1 MNLGGER
8 LQPRREPWV
17 SNQKMKKPSRDDR
30 ASEGRVTLHSK
41 VLDTGRSPRYS
52 IPMFDRRPHRSRR
65 FPRSAE
71 HRSAEHAAIERAS
84 AEPAS
89 HNQASVHSSPAS
101 NAPDLVADLRF
112 IRDTMERSAAFTAVS
127 GWGQVLLGITALA
140 AAWLAAQQISPFA
153 WLRVWLA
160 EGLLA
165 LAIALLS
172 CTWKANRR
180 GLPLFSGPARK
191 VALGLAP
198 PLVAGAFLT
207 FLLFRAGLQSA
218 LSAAWLLLYG
228 AGIMTGG
235 SFSVPIV
242 PVMGLC
248 FMITGALA
256 VVAPATWANYFL
268 AAGFGGLHIIFGFL
282 IARRHG
288 G

>member
-1 MNLGGER
+1 MPVQGTDVAPN
-8 LQPRREPWV
+8 
-17 SNQKMKKPSRDDR
+17 
-30 ASEGRVTLHSK
+30 A
-41 VLDTGRSPRYS
+41 
-52 IPMFDRRPHRSRR
+52 
-65 FPRSAE
+65 AE
-71 HRSAEHAAIERAS
+71 
-84 AEPAS
+84 
-89 HNQASVHSSPAS
+89 
-101 NAPDLVADLRF
+101 DLRY

-127 GWGQVLLGITALA
+127 GWGQVILGLSAIIA
-140 AAWLAAQQISPFA
+140 AGMAARQISSFA

-165 LAIALLS
+165 VAIGLLA
-172 CTWKANRR
+172 CTWKANRV

-207 FLLFRAGLQSA
+207 FLLFRSGLEAA
-218 LSAAWLLLYG
+218 LPATWLLLYG

-235 SFSVPIV
+235 AFSVSIV

-248 FMITGALA
+248 FMLLGGLA
-256 VVAPATWANYFL
+256 VLGPVAWGNWFL

>member
-1 MNLGGER
+1 MLDLPQHR
-8 LQPRREPWV
+8 IRR
-17 SNQKMKKPSRDDR
+17 
-30 ASEGRVTLHSK
+30 
-41 VLDTGRSPRYS
+41 
-52 IPMFDRRPHRSRR
+52 FHRSGR
-65 FPRSAE
+65 
-71 HRSAEHAAIERAS
+71 
-84 AEPAS
+84 PA
-89 HNQASVHSSPAS
+89 VRTI
-101 NAPDLVADLRF
+101 PDGSRNPVEDLRF

-127 GWGQVLLGITALA
+127 GWGQVVLGVTASAAAVLA
-140 AAWLAAQQISPFA
+140 ARQATPFA

-165 LAIALLS
+165 VAIGLVA
-172 CTWKANRR
+172 CFRKANRN

-207 FLLFRAGLQSA
+207 FLLFRLGLQAA
-218 LSAAWLLLYG
+218 LPASWLLLYG

-235 SFSVPIV
+235 AFSVSIV

-248 FMITGALA
+248 FMLLGGLA
-256 VVAPATWANYFL
+256 VLGPGAWGNWFL
-268 AAGFGGLHIIFGFL
+268 AAGFGGLHIVFGFL

>member
-1 MNLGGER
+1 LPDLAPN
-8 LQPRREPWV
+8 V
-17 SNQKMKKPSRDDR
+17 
-30 ASEGRVTLHSK
+30 
-41 VLDTGRSPRYS
+41 
-52 IPMFDRRPHRSRR
+52 
-65 FPRSAE
+65 
-71 HRSAEHAAIERAS
+71 
-84 AEPAS
+84 
-89 HNQASVHSSPAS
+89 
-101 NAPDLVADLRF
+101 APDLADDLRF

-127 GWGQVLLGITALA
+127 GWGQVLLGFTALA
-140 AAWLAAQQISPFA
+140 AAAIAARQLSSFA
-153 WLRVWLA
+153 WLSVWLA

-165 LAIALLS
+165 AAIGLLA

-207 FLLFRAGLQSA
+207 FLLFRAGLQSTLPA
-218 LSAAWLLLYG
+218 TWLLLYG

-235 SFSVPIV
+235 AFSVAIV

-248 FMITGALA
+248 FMLLGGLA
-256 VVAPATWANYFL
+256 VLAPAVWGNWFL
-268 AAGFGGLHIIFGFL
+268 AAGFGGLHILFGFL

>member
-1 MNLGGER
+1 
-8 LQPRREPWV
+8 
-17 SNQKMKKPSRDDR
+17 
-30 ASEGRVTLHSK
+30 
-41 VLDTGRSPRYS
+41 
-52 IPMFDRRPHRSRR
+52 MFDPRPHRRR
-65 FPRSAE
+65 FRRSTE
-71 HRSAEHAAIERAS
+71 
-84 AEPAS
+84 
-89 HNQASVHSSPAS
+89 HSSNDLSPTQQAAARPQPDHA
-101 NAPDLVADLRF
+101 APDLFEDLRF

-127 GWGQVLLGITALA
+127 GWGQVLLGLTAAGAAVLA
-140 AAWLAAQQISPFA
+140 ARQISSFA

-160 EGLLA
+160 EGILAVAIGLLA
-165 LAIALLS
+165 

-218 LSAAWLLLYG
+218 LPATWLLLYG

-235 SFSVPIV
+235 SFSVAIV
-242 PVMGLC
+242 PVMGVC
-248 FMITGALA
+248 FMLLGGLA
-256 VVAPATWANYFL
+256 VLAPLAWGNLFL
-268 AAGFGGLHIIFGFL
+268 AAGFGGLHIVFGLL

>member
-1 MNLGGER
+1 
-8 LQPRREPWV
+8 
-17 SNQKMKKPSRDDR
+17 
-30 ASEGRVTLHSK
+30 
-41 VLDTGRSPRYS
+41 
-52 IPMFDRRPHRSRR
+52 MFDPRPHRIRR
-65 FPRSAE
+65 FRRSAE
-71 HRSAEHAAIERAS
+71 HGSLEYAS
-84 AEPAS
+84 GENRPVEPNS
-89 HNQASVHSSPAS
+89 GES
-101 NAPDLVADLRF
+101 NPPTRTEVFPKAFEDLRF
-112 IRDTMERSAAFTAVS
+112 IRDTMERTAAFTAVS
-127 GWGQVLLGITALA
+127 GWGQVFLGLTALA
-140 AAWLAAQQISPFA
+140 AAWLAAQQISNFA

-165 LAIALLS
+165 VAVGLLS

-218 LSAAWLLLYG
+218 LPATWLLLYG
-228 AGIMTGG
+228 AGIMAGG
-235 SFSVPIV
+235 SFSVPAI

-248 FMITGALA
+248 FMLLGGLA
-256 VVAPATWANYFL
+256 VLGPASLGNWFL
-268 AAGFGGLHIIFGFL
+268 AAGFGLIHIVFGLF

>member
-1 MNLGGER
+1 
-8 LQPRREPWV
+8 
-17 SNQKMKKPSRDDR
+17 
-30 ASEGRVTLHSK
+30 
-41 VLDTGRSPRYS
+41 
-52 IPMFDRRPHRSRR
+52 MFDPRPHRIRR
-65 FPRSAE
+65 FRRSAE
-71 HRSAEHAAIERAS
+71 HGSLEYASGENRPVEPNSAESNPPTRTEVFPGAIE
-84 AEPAS
+84 
-89 HNQASVHSSPAS
+89 
-101 NAPDLVADLRF
+101 DLRF
-112 IRDTMERSAAFTAVS
+112 IRDTMERTAAFTAVS
-127 GWGQVLLGITALA
+127 GWGQVFLGLTALA
-140 AAWLAAQQISPFA
+140 AAWLAAQQISNFA

-165 LAIALLS
+165 VAVGLLS

-218 LSAAWLLLYG
+218 LPATWLLLYG
-228 AGIMTGG
+228 AGIMAGG
-235 SFSVPIV
+235 SFSVPAI

-248 FMITGALA
+248 FMLLGGLA
-256 VVAPATWANYFL
+256 VLGPAAWGNWFL
-268 AAGFGGLHIIFGFL
+268 AAGFGLVHIVFGLF

>member
-1 MNLGGER
+1 MLDPQSHR
-8 LQPRREPWV
+8 VRRF
-17 SNQKMKKPSRDDR
+17 R
-30 ASEGRVTLHSK
+30 
-41 VLDTGRSPRYS
+41 RSPR
-52 IPMFDRRPHRSRR
+52 PPVA
-65 FPRSAE
+65 PNVAE
-71 HRSAEHAAIERAS
+71 
-84 AEPAS
+84 
-89 HNQASVHSSPAS
+89 
-101 NAPDLVADLRF
+101 DLRF

-127 GWGQVLLGITALA
+127 GWGMVLLGGTALGAAALA
-140 AAWLAAQQISPFA
+140 ARQASSFG

-165 LAIALLS
+165 VASGLLA

-191 VALGLAP
+191 VVLGLAP

-207 FLLFRAGLQSA
+207 FLLFRSGLESA
-218 LSAAWLLLYG
+218 LPAMWLLLYG

-248 FMITGALA
+248 FMLLGGLSVLA
-256 VVAPATWANYFL
+256 PVAWGNWFL

-282 IARRHG
+282 IARSHG

>member
-1 MNLGGER
+1 
-8 LQPRREPWV
+8 
-17 SNQKMKKPSRDDR
+17 
-30 ASEGRVTLHSK
+30 
-41 VLDTGRSPRYS
+41 
-52 IPMFDRRPHRSRR
+52 MFDSKPHRIRR
-65 FPRSAE
+65 F
-71 HRSAEHAAIERAS
+71 HRSTG
-84 AEPAS
+84 PPVVP
-89 HNQASVHSSPAS
+89 N
-101 NAPDLVADLRF
+101 VADDLRF

-127 GWGQVLLGITALA
+127 GWGTALLGGTAMA
-140 AAWLAAQQISPFA
+140 AALLASRQASSFA

-165 LAIALLS
+165 AAIGLLA

-207 FLLFRAGLQSA
+207 FLLFRSGLDSA
-218 LSAAWLLLYG
+218 LPAMWLLLYG

-235 SFSVPIV
+235 AFSVPTV

-248 FMITGALA
+248 FMLLGGLTVLGP
-256 VVAPATWANYFL
+256 VAWGNWFL
-268 AAGFGGLHIIFGFL
+268 AAGFGGLHIIFGLL

>member
-1 MNLGGER
+1 
-8 LQPRREPWV
+8 
-17 SNQKMKKPSRDDR
+17 
-30 ASEGRVTLHSK
+30 
-41 VLDTGRSPRYS
+41 
-52 IPMFDRRPHRSRR
+52 MFDSHPHRIRR
-65 FPRSAE
+65 IRRTPRPVGSTELTPKFAE
-71 HRSAEHAAIERAS
+71 
-84 AEPAS
+84 
-89 HNQASVHSSPAS
+89 
-101 NAPDLVADLRF
+101 DLRY

-127 GWGQVLLGITALA
+127 GWGQVLTGCTALA
-140 AAWLAAQQISPFA
+140 AAALAARQIGAFP

-165 LAIALLS
+165 IAIGLLS

-207 FLLFRAGLQSA
+207 FYLFRAGIDTA
-218 LSAAWLLLYG
+218 LPAMWLLLYG

-235 SFSVPIV
+235 AFSVRIV

-248 FMITGALA
+248 FMLLGGLA
-256 VVAPATWANYFL
+256 VLGPAAWGNSFL
-268 AAGFGGLHIIFGFL
+268 AAGFGGLHIVFGLL

>member
-1 MNLGGER
+1 
-8 LQPRREPWV
+8 
-17 SNQKMKKPSRDDR
+17 
-30 ASEGRVTLHSK
+30 
-41 VLDTGRSPRYS
+41 
-52 IPMFDRRPHRSRR
+52 MFDTQPHRIRR
-65 FPRSAE
+65 F
-71 HRSAEHAAIERAS
+71 HRSKR
-84 AEPAS
+84 P
-89 HNQASVHSSPAS
+89 SPAS
-101 NAPDLVADLRF
+101 GMTPNLAEDLRY

-127 GWGQVLLGITALA
+127 GWGQVLLGFTAIA
-140 AAWLAAQQISPFA
+140 AAWLAARQASPFA

-160 EGLLA
+160 EGLMGVAIGLLA
-165 LAIALLS
+165 

-207 FLLFRAGLQSA
+207 FLLFRSGLEAA
-218 LSAAWLLLYG
+218 LPATWLLLYG

-235 SFSVPIV
+235 AFSVPIV

-248 FMITGALA
+248 FMLLGGFA
-256 VVAPATWANYFL
+256 VLGPPAWGNWFL
-268 AAGFGGLHIIFGFL
+268 AAGFGGLHIVFGFL